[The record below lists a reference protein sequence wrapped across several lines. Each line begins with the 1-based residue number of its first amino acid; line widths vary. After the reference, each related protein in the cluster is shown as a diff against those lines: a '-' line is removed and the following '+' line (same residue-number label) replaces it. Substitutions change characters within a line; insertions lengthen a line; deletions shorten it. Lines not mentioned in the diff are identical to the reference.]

1 MTKQQELAQARSIK
15 FSARA
20 PVAKFGLQEELL
32 KVGFLTIGDLYQA
45 VLDISSG
52 KGQMINL
59 VKRFDKID
67 DPEML
72 RGVLARI
79 LYAAG
84 ICASPMSPNDIDLLA
99 NKLTARLRQN
109 LINASPTEIRS
120 GQETELAI
128 SEIIAKSVLLSN
140 PKSAA
145 DMNIQFQEASGYF
158 QNELD
163 TTKQFSNRHLVS
175 AMVLDYLLMTI
186 QDSGSIEL
194 LTNSLAGN
202 RRVLVTLKDLGKID
216 VEYLVKSNPRSL
228 AQIFVRD
235 SKSAKEEFTHKIKKW
250 WAENK

>member
-1 MTKQQELAQARSIK
+1 MTTQQELDQARSIK
-15 FSARA
+15 FSVRT
-20 PVAKFGLQEELL
+20 PGAKFGLQEELL
-32 KVGFLTIGDLYQA
+32 KAGFLTVGDLYQA
-45 VLDISSG
+45 VLDVSSG
-52 KGQMINL
+52 KNQMIRL
-59 VKRFDKID
+59 VQRFDKIQ

-72 RGVLARI
+72 RGALTRI

-84 ICASPMSPNDIDLLA
+84 ICASPMSPNDINLLA
-99 NKLTARLRQN
+99 HKLAARLRRH
-109 LINASPTEIRS
+109 LINASPTENRS
-120 GQETELAI
+120 AQETELAI

-163 TTKQFSNRHLVS
+163 ITKQFSNRHLVS
-175 AMVLDYLLMTI
+175 AIVLDHLLMTI
-186 QDSGSIEL
+186 QDSGSVEL

>member
-84 ICASPMSPNDIDLLA
+84 ICTSPMS
-99 NKLTARLRQN
+99 Q
-109 LINASPTEIRS
+109 
-120 GQETELAI
+120 
-128 SEIIAKSVLLSN
+128 
-140 PKSAA
+140 
-145 DMNIQFQEASGYF
+145 
-158 QNELD
+158 
-163 TTKQFSNRHLVS
+163 
-175 AMVLDYLLMTI
+175 
-186 QDSGSIEL
+186 
-194 LTNSLAGN
+194 TN
-202 RRVLVTLKDLGKID
+202 
-216 VEYLVKSNPRSL
+216 
-228 AQIFVRD
+228 
-235 SKSAKEEFTHKIKKW
+235 
-250 WAENK
+250 